1 MTSNSTE
8 LRDIFIRITRAGK
21 ISNYIAYALGSL
33 EKNDEKPIV
42 LHTLP
47 SSQNEQETPDAQK
60 DQSNKNLPNPSIS
73 LITTPRLISVVEIIK
88 REYLKDLEKRRSTR
102 LVGLHQY
109 NEIGSLEDLAP
120 KDGSVERE
128 TDVQR
133 AQRIA
138 TALEGKNFPKQ
149 QQYPYMRIT
158 LSTHELP
165 ELVKKGATYQKPL
178 TRTMSKAAKKR
189 AKAHQKKAVQQG
201 DLDAENAE
209 TVTP

>member
-1 MTSNSTE
+1 
-8 LRDIFIRITRAGK
+8 IRITRAGK
-21 ISNYIAYALGSL
+21 ISNYVAYALGSL
-33 EKNDEKPIV
+33 ENDEKPIV

-47 SSQNEQETPDAQK
+47 SAQNEQETPDAQK

-88 REYLKDLEKRRSTR
+88 REYLKDLEKKRSTR

-201 DLDAENAE
+201 DPDAD
-209 TVTP
+209 